1 MTMGGPMPPGKP
13 LPKSPFGGPA
23 GPGATPAMS
32 PGGGAGNEA
41 AAIADIKSTI
51 PILMKS
57 ANVFP
62 VGDKRRQALLRSVMA
77 LEANFGKSDTDDLTA
92 AAAQRIGAAAK
103 PGSGLQGHNM
113 PPPGIALG
121 GPSPMPGMGGGQGGG
136 MGGPMGAPAG
146 GM

>member
-1 MTMGGPMPPGKP
+1 
-13 LPKSPFGGPA
+13 
-23 GPGATPAMS
+23 MS
-32 PGGGAGNEA
+32 PGGGAGHEA

-77 LEANFGKSDTDDLTA
+77 LEANFGKSDTDDLTG
-92 AAAQRIGAAAK
+92 AAAQRIGNAAK
-103 PGSGLQGHNM
+103 SGQGLQGHNM
-113 PPPGIALG
+113 PPPGIMLG
-121 GPSPMPGMGGGQGGG
+121 GPAPTMGGAPGMGGGGGGG
-136 MGGPMGAPAG
+136 MAAMMGGPAG